1 MTRLMT
7 TNTMTT
13 KQNMLTKMMM
23 MMMMITKTMT
33 MMMITKMMMTAY
45 PISSS
50 ASLPGQQAS
59 CAHLQVFNKD
69 INS

>member
-1 MTRLMT
+1 MTTTKKTLMTRLMT

-13 KQNMLTKMMM
+13 KKIMITKMMM
-23 MMMMITKTMT
+23 MMG
-33 MMMITKMMMTAY
+33 MMMTKMMMTTY

-50 ASLPGQQAS
+50 TSLPGQQAS

-69 INS
+69 INP